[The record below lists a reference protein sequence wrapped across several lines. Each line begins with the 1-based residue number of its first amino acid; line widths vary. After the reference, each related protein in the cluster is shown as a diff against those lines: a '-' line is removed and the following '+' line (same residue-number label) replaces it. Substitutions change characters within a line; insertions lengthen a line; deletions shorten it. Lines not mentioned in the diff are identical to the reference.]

1 MPRCRA
7 VSHHFPDRRFD
18 QIGRPLPGETA
29 LDLFDA
35 GNFSSGPDLLQSGS
49 NVGKGRKALSSGM
62 QVDQIVM
69 ALFCQCALSPNP
81 EGIPLN
87 ACEPAG
93 CFCFGKVAITALVVL
108 HSRLGNERR
117 SIREGPDDIG
127 QVVMRFPLKHIAN
140 RKRRFLGDQ

>member
-29 LDLFDA
+29 PDLFDA

-69 ALFCQCALSPNP
+69 ALFLYFAKLLGSS
-81 EGIPLN
+81 
-87 ACEPAG
+87 AH
-93 CFCFGKVAITALVVL
+93 LV
-108 HSRLGNERR
+108 
-117 SIREGPDDIG
+117 
-127 QVVMRFPLKHIAN
+127 Q
-140 RKRRFLGDQ
+140 LGD